1 MEIVFFVYEFP
12 PYIVGGL
19 GTYAKYVTR
28 EFVKMGHDVTVFSMH
43 TGDAP
48 TRDLYGG
55 VEVHR
60 PIVDNINLSLLLP
73 MFIPEE
79 VRGWSE
85 SGRKFFGDIFLYN
98 VLSASKLVNDLVRSE
113 NRRVDIVVSHDWLGS
128 IGGILS
134 SNGLKNPFAFH
145 IHSTEQGRTGDG
157 SETIKRLE
165 NITADH
171 AKRVITVSYAMRD
184 HLVRLG
190 YEERKIRVVY
200 NGIDAEKY
208 SPEKVPPEEKL
219 RLKESLGISPN
230 EFMILFVG
238 RLTWIKG
245 ADTLIRAMPEILR
258 AVPNTK
264 LVILGVGEQQ
274 NILRNEISR
283 LGIEDRVVLK
293 YEFLCEEEKIKFYA
307 ASDIC
312 VFPSKYEPFGIVC
325 TEAMSM
331 GKPVVVG
338 ARGVSGFREQV
349 IPSGPNQCGFH
360 INPYDSN
367 DIAKFVIML
376 LEDEDLRK
384 KCGEN
389 ARRRILENFTW
400 RKVAENTIKIYD
412 EIVSEDK

>member
-43 TGDAP
+43 IGNAP

-60 PIVDNINLSLLLP
+60 PIVKDMNLSLLLP

-85 SGRKFFGDIFLYN
+85 SGRKYFGDIFLYN
-98 VLSASKLVNDLVRSE
+98 VLSASKLINDLVRSE
-113 NRRVDIVVSHDWLGS
+113 NREVDLVVSHDWLGS

-134 SNGLKNPFAFH
+134 SNGLKKPLVFH
-145 IHSTEQGRTGDG
+145 MHSTEQGRTGDG

-165 NITADH
+165 KITADH

-200 NGIDAEKY
+200 NGIDVEKY
-208 SPEKVPPEEKL
+208 SPDKVPLEERL
-219 RLKESLGISPN
+219 RLRESLGISPD

-238 RLTWIKG
+238 RLTWVKG
-245 ADTLIRAMPEILR
+245 ADTLVRAMPEILT
-258 AVPNTK
+258 AVPNAK

-274 NILRNEISR
+274 DLLKNEISR
-283 LGIEDRVVLK
+283 LGIEDKVVLK
-293 YEFLCEEEKIKFYA
+293 YKFLCEEEKIKFYA

-360 INPYDSN
+360 INPYDPS
-367 DIAKFVIML
+367 DIAKFVVML
-376 LEDEDLRK
+376 LEDENLRK
-384 KCGEN
+384 RCGEN
-389 ARRRILENFTW
+389 ARRRVLENFTW
-400 RKVAENTIKIYD
+400 GRVAKNTIKVYD
-412 EIVSEDK
+412 EAVSE

>member
-12 PYIVGGL
+12 PYMVGGL

-43 TGDAP
+43 AGDAP

-60 PIVDNINLSLLLP
+60 PIVKDMNLSLLLP

-79 VRGWSE
+79 IRGWSE
-85 SGRKFFGDIFLYN
+85 SGRKYFGDIFLYN
-98 VLSASKLVNDLVRSE
+98 VLSASKLINDLVRSE
-113 NRRVDIVVSHDWLGS
+113 NRKVDLVVSHDWLGS

-134 SNGLKNPFAFH
+134 SNGLKKPLVFH
-145 IHSTEQGRTGDG
+145 VHSTEQGRTGDG

-165 NITADH
+165 RITADR

-208 SPEKVPPEEKL
+208 SPDRVPLEERL
-219 RLKESLGISPN
+219 RLRASLGISPDG
-230 EFMILFVG
+230 FMILFVG
-238 RLTWIKG
+238 RLTWVKG
-245 ADTLIRAMPEILR
+245 ADTLVRAMPEILT
-258 AVPNTK
+258 AVPNAK

-274 NILRNEISR
+274 DLLKNEISR
-283 LGIEDRVVLK
+283 LGIEDKVVLK
-293 YEFLCEEEKIKFYA
+293 YKFLCEEEKIKFYA

-360 INPYDSN
+360 INPYDPS
-367 DIAKFVIML
+367 DIAKFVIIL
-376 LEDEDLRK
+376 LEDENLRK
-384 KCGEN
+384 RCGEN
-389 ARRRILENFTW
+389 ARRRVLENFTW
-400 RKVAENTIKIYD
+400 GRVAKNTIKVYD
-412 EIVSEDK
+412 EVVSE

>member
-12 PYIVGGL
+12 PYMVGGL

-43 TGDAP
+43 AGDAP

-60 PIVDNINLSLLLP
+60 PIVKDMNLSLLLP

-79 VRGWSE
+79 IRGWSE
-85 SGRKFFGDIFLYN
+85 SGRKYFGDIFLYN
-98 VLSASKLVNDLVRSE
+98 VLSASKLINDLVRSE
-113 NRRVDIVVSHDWLGS
+113 NRKVDLVVSHDWLGS

-134 SNGLKNPFAFH
+134 SSGLKKPLVFH
-145 IHSTEQGRTGDG
+145 VHSTEQGRTGDG

-165 NITADH
+165 RITADH

-208 SPEKVPPEEKL
+208 SPDKVPLEERL
-219 RLKESLGISPN
+219 RLRESLGISPD

-238 RLTWIKG
+238 RLTWVKG
-245 ADTLIRAMPEILR
+245 ADTLVRAMPEILT
-258 AVPNTK
+258 AVPNAK

-274 NILRNEISR
+274 DLLKNEISR
-283 LGIEDRVVLK
+283 LGIEDKVVLK
-293 YEFLCEEEKIKFYA
+293 YKFLCEEEKIKFYA

-360 INPYDSN
+360 INPYDPS
-367 DIAKFVIML
+367 DIAKFVVML

-384 KCGEN
+384 KCGKN
-389 ARRRILENFTW
+389 ARRRVLENFTW
-400 RKVAENTIKIYD
+400 GRVAKNTIKVYD
-412 EIVSEDK
+412 EAVSE